1 MAYPTHPPFCLLNTW
16 MVPNLYST
24 CTIFIPS
31 RLRTPFEFKPYIIIG
46 FPINSTFLEKWNE
59 EIEAVGSSV
68 AGTLKKKNQN
78 QPNDIFSMETSNILT
93 IVWYPKSIE
102 FGLSLS
108 SVGGGT
114 TGALLLPAA
123 LLVLQ
128 PLGEVIT

>member
-1 MAYPTHPPFCLLNTW
+1 MKKLKLWVLVLQVCMCIEKKSEPT
-16 MVPNLYST
+16 Y
-24 CTIFIPS
+24 
-31 RLRTPFEFKPYIIIG
+31 
-46 FPINSTFLEKWNE
+46 
-59 EIEAVGSSV
+59 
-68 AGTLKKKNQN
+68 
-78 QPNDIFSMETSNILT
+78 DIFSMETLNILT

>member
-1 MAYPTHPPFCLLNTW
+1 MLP
-16 MVPNLYST
+16 
-24 CTIFIPS
+24 
-31 RLRTPFEFKPYIIIG
+31 IG

-59 EIEAVGSSV
+59 EIQAVGSSV
-68 AGTLKKKNQN
+68 AGTLKKKSE
-78 QPNDIFSMETSNILT
+78 PTYDIFSMETLNILT

>member
-1 MAYPTHPPFCLLNTW
+1 MAKRDQFYWHQGT
-16 MVPNLYST
+16 M
-24 CTIFIPS
+24 
-31 RLRTPFEFKPYIIIG
+31 
-46 FPINSTFLEKWNE
+46 
-59 EIEAVGSSV
+59 V
-68 AGTLKKKNQN
+68 AGTLKKNEN
-78 QPNDIFSMETSNILT
+78 QPNDIFSMETLNILT

>member
-1 MAYPTHPPFCLLNTW
+1 MYLYWAYSISGFGKHNLLYLHH
-16 MVPNLYST
+16 LYS
-24 CTIFIPS
+24 I
-31 RLRTPFEFKPYIIIG
+31 LIG

-59 EIEAVGSSV
+59 EIQAVGSSV
-68 AGTLKKKNQN
+68 AVVEKHQK
-78 QPNDIFSMETSNILT
+78 QPNDIFSMETLNILT